1 VELYLHSV
9 TGKFLPL
16 GKFDLFNVLCCYKTR
31 QYTGCHNKG
40 WEHLPLFWQEER
52 YDNTAIHP
60 CPTHPLPRPSLP
72 TPGNATSR
80 GVRDWIGSSDVATA
94 SLARWEMGA
103 GAASIYLPA
112 HFKT

>member
-1 VELYLHSV
+1 M